1 MPEELKFKNKD
12 LIETG
17 HFKNELYNIYR
28 KNLDFVLEILEKGE
42 YEKESK
48 EKVRV
53 EKKTKKGVWELVYAE
68 TDKGI
73 VLIHLKLVR

>member
-1 MPEELKFKNKD
+1 MPEELRFKNKD

-42 YEKESK
+42 HEKESK

-53 EKKTKKGVWELVYAE
+53 ERKAKNGVWELVYAE
-68 TDKGI
+68 TDKEI
-73 VLIHLKLVR
+73 ILIHLKLVR

>member
-1 MPEELKFKNKD
+1 MTEELKFKNKD

-17 HFKNELYNIYR
+17 HFKNELYSIYR

-42 YEKESK
+42 HEKESK

-53 EKKTKKGVWELVYAE
+53 IKKAKGGVWELVYAE
-68 TDKGI
+68 TDKEI
-73 VLIHLKLVR
+73 VLIHLKFVR

>member
-1 MPEELKFKNKD
+1 MPEELRFKNKD

-42 YEKESK
+42 HRKESK
-48 EKVRV
+48 EKMRV
-53 EKKTKKGVWELVYAE
+53 ERKAKNGVWELVYAE
-68 TDKGI
+68 TDKEI
-73 VLIHLKLVR
+73 ILIHLKLVR